1 MSANQEMAIAKGKSW
16 AGNGGMWE
24 IKVGALDE
32 NRHGS
37 RGRRR
42 RSKLGFCLFFFIL
55 RRERERERI
64 KGGVIGLEKL
74 LEIVVHF
81 EGF

>member
-24 IKVGALDE
+24 IKVGASDE

-37 RGRRR
+37 RGRRRR

-55 RRERERERI
+55 RRERERENQR
-64 KGGVIGLEKL
+64 GRDWVR
-74 LEIVVHF
+74 EIVGDCGAF
-81 EGF
+81 